1 MSYFNQVSINFADSA
16 STDAFTRLRV
26 SEPQGLFDNQ
36 FTYNLS
42 PLVFEPITTGSGA
55 AITFDSTNRTAQIA
69 FSSTPTGG
77 RAIMQSY
84 EYVPYQPGRSQAAFI
99 TFNMNGG
106 VANTVKFAGL
116 SDGTNGVEFQMN
128 GTTPQFEIYSGTNNG
143 NEIITQANW
152 NLDKMNGTGP
162 SGITLDASKT
172 QILVLDLQA
181 LYVGRVRVGFDIN
194 GLVYYAHQFVHAN
207 GVTTP
212 YIQSANLPVRVG
224 MTSSGTVTTSMN
236 FICSSVV
243 SEGGSAEV
251 RGRGFT
257 TEGTGTAGNGTRVH
271 ILSVRPKTTFSS
283 LVNRIKYELDNVN
296 IVVTGQNA
304 ILWELCLGQAITGT
318 TTYTDVN
325 TTYSAF
331 EFNTAGTISGS
342 PTIVIASGYC
352 GGTGAA
358 NGAQSI
364 SVKDIRYISS
374 KYPITLDAAGVV
386 RSLGTLS
393 VIVTGIGA
401 TSACRCSLNWREI
414 R

>member
-26 SEPQGLFDNQ
+26 SEPTGLFDNQ

-42 PLVFEPITTGSGA
+42 PLVYETITTGSGA
-55 AITFDSTNRTAQIA
+55 SIAFDSTNRTALMTFA
-69 FSSTPTGG
+69 STPSGG
-77 RAIMQSY
+77 RAFMQSY
-84 EYVPYQPGRSQAAFI
+84 EYIPYQPGRSQAAFL

-106 VANTVKFAGL
+106 VANTVKFVGL

-143 NEIITQANW
+143 NEIVTQSNW
-152 NLDKMNGTGP
+152 NLDKLNGTGS

-172 QILVLDLQA
+172 QILVIDLQA

-194 GLVYYAHQFVHAN
+194 GLVYYAHQFTHAN

-212 YIQSANLPVRVG
+212 YVQSANLPIRCG
-224 MTSSGTVTTSMN
+224 MTASGTVSTTMN
-236 FICSSVV
+236 FICSAVM
-243 SEGGSAEV
+243 SEGGSADV

-257 TEGTGTAGNGTRVH
+257 TEGTVSAASGTRTH
-271 ILSVRPKTTFSS
+271 ILSVRPKTLFNS
-283 LVNRIKYELDNVN
+283 LVNRGKYELDNVN
-296 IVVTGQNA
+296 VVVTGTSA
-304 ILWELCLGQAITGT
+304 VLWELCLGQAISGT
-318 TTYTDVN
+318 TTFNDVN

-374 KYPITLDAAGVV
+374 KYPITLDASGAV
-386 RSLGTLS
+386 RSIGTLS
-393 VIVTGIGA
+393 VIVTGIGGN
-401 TSACRCSLNWREI
+401 SACRCSLNWREI